1 MVCEPISGD
10 WAYNEM
16 EISMFATESCNVK
29 ACIVD
34 NMSTVRCQIS
44 EYHRQQMENVNDFDK
59 RTLSSFYKVDS
70 NNTSKKNIYF
80 KAACSNLSVSLIA
93 FS

>member
-1 MVCEPISGD
+1 
-10 WAYNEM
+10 
-16 EISMFATESCNVK
+16 
-29 ACIVD
+29 
-34 NMSTVRCQIS
+34 
-44 EYHRQQMENVNDFDK
+44 MENVNDFDK

-93 FS
+93 FSWVKLLQQLISMNLVCKVSVLGNFLYTRATQVTNADAEAI